1 MPKPSENPALSGLV
15 ALSSRTGAD
24 IRPTLLRVMT
34 DLYLQKP
41 AHTAEEEAEYTR
53 MALKLI
59 DHVDGKTRSMI
70 AGKIAGYPNAPAAV
84 RQRLLKDLI
93 VVKAPE
99 EPAQDHAKER
109 AKESAEESTKE
120 SAKESAK
127 QRTGGNAEAHAGE
140 GTGKSA
146 IEDAIRRPANDPA
159 KPSTN
164 TAAATPPTAL
174 ELSELFVT
182 SNAEERRLILLNLP
196 YAPIMPAAPLDAASA
211 QAAIQ
216 LLEAS
221 ALAHQSERFVR
232 EFARA
237 LSISPTRA
245 LRLAQ
250 DPGGEPVV
258 VAALALGM
266 PAAVLQ
272 RILLCLNPAISRSI
286 QRVYDLTLLH
296 EDLMAASALRL
307 VAIWQAADREEKK
320 PAASNPAS
328 VPRVPQRAAE
338 DSRPLVPVARPK
350 IRWEELARKADNG

>member
-1 MPKPSENPALSGLV
+1 MFL
-15 ALSSRTGAD
+15 
-24 IRPTLLRVMT
+24 
-34 DLYLQKP
+34 
-41 AHTAEEEAEYTR
+41 
-53 MALKLI
+53 
-59 DHVDGKTRSMI
+59 
-70 AGKIAGYPNAPAAV
+70 
-84 RQRLLKDLI
+84 
-93 VVKAPE
+93 
-99 EPAQDHAKER
+99 
-109 AKESAEESTKE
+109 
-120 SAKESAK
+120 
-127 QRTGGNAEAHAGE
+127 
-140 GTGKSA
+140 
-146 IEDAIRRPANDPA
+146 
-159 KPSTN
+159 
-164 TAAATPPTAL
+164 
-174 ELSELFVT
+174 T

-196 YAPIMPAAPLDAASA
+196 YAPIAPAAPLDAAPA